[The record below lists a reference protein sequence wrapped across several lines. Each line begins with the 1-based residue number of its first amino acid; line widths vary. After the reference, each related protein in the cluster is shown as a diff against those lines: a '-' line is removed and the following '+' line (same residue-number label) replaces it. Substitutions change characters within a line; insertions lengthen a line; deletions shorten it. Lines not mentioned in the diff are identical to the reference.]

1 MKFITFLRQA
11 LTSHSGVSS
20 KRLCGVIGWFVCLGV
35 LIYCA
40 INVIQAPLMIDTV
53 LLCCMGLLGIDSVTG
68 IWKNLVIMK
77 ETIKRIINKLKNKDK
92 LLHFIVN
99 LIVVL
104 SIGWINLPLAIGLAV
119 GLSVGK
125 EYGDSKAPDNKW
137 DWYDILADAI
147 GIVIGLLLVL
157 I

>member
-1 MKFITFLRQA
+1 
-11 LTSHSGVSS
+11 
-20 KRLCGVIGWFVCLGV
+20 
-35 LIYCA
+35 
-40 INVIQAPLMIDTV
+40 
-53 LLCCMGLLGIDSVTG
+53 
-68 IWKNLVIMK
+68 MK

-125 EYGDSKAPDNKW
+125 EYSKTLSIIKTAFEEIHLLFFYYHCKQKSLRFYSYSCEKCIINFKFLLWYGDSI
-137 DWYDILADAI
+137 Y
-147 GIVIGLLLVL
+147 GV
-157 I
+157 

>member
-1 MKFITFLRQA
+1 
-11 LTSHSGVSS
+11 
-20 KRLCGVIGWFVCLGV
+20 
-35 LIYCA
+35 
-40 INVIQAPLMIDTV
+40 
-53 LLCCMGLLGIDSVTG
+53 
-68 IWKNLVIMK
+68 MK

-92 LLHFIVN
+92 LIRFIIN
-99 LIVVL
+99 LIVIL

-125 EYGDSKAPDNKW
+125 EYGDSKAPGNKW